1 MQAKLNEQQFK
12 GVVVAAM
19 PTFYLKL
26 NQVCVERCSIDLTT
40 ASQDSP
46 GRTLSSQ
53 ESECLE
59 TCYRAYIRMTKH
71 LIEVYHDKLT

>member
-26 NQVCVERCSIDLTT
+26 NQICNERCSIDLTT
-40 ASQDSP
+40 AFQDTP
-46 GRTLSSQ
+46 GRLLS
-53 ESECLE
+53 
-59 TCYRAYIRMTKH
+59 K
-71 LIEVYHDKLT
+71 